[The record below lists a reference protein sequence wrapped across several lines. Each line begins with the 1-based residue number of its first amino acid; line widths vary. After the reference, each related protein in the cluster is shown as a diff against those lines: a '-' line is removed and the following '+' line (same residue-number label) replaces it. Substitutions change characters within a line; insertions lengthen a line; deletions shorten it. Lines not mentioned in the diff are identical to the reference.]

1 MTIEYQ
7 GRTFTVEATGNDRE
21 PYRLVGKRGG
31 ALTLARDGRS
41 DRMFIV
47 RTARGLNGGYV
58 ARLSDGRLLWLP
70 NSGPQAAKAWRQFE
84 ADRAA

>member
-1 MTIEYQ
+1 MTVLYQ
-7 GRTFTVEATGNDRE
+7 GRTFTVEATDDFKE
-21 PYRLVGKRGG
+21 PYRLIGKRGG

-70 NSGPQAAKAWRQFE
+70 NSGSQAAPAWRQFE